1 MASDGYLILGA
12 TETALGLSDR
22 FKMINDKP
30 GLCSLNAA
38 IPHLPTGQRSTPARP
53 RLIAISG
60 GR

>member
-22 FKMINDKP
+22 FNLINDKP
-30 GLCSLNAA
+30 GLYALNAA
-38 IPHLPTGQRSTPARP
+38 VPHLPTKQRPTPARP
-53 RLIAISG
+53 RLIAICG